1 MGSDQVDKAISRLI
15 TAYDQHKASCVSSLR
30 SMYRE
35 ERNIRD
41 ELERSGVDSSAIVKG
56 MDVMLGALRGMMT
69 VETDDEL
76 NTQLGRAIAK
86 LAYLGLL
93 DCFIA
98 YGEGDIKTVV
108 EELERGFDNE

>member
-1 MGSDQVDKAISRLI
+1 MSSDQVDKAINRLI
-15 TAYDQHKASCVSSLR
+15 TAYDQHKASCVDSLR
-30 SMYRE
+30 SMYRTE
-35 ERNIRD
+35 QSIRH
-41 ELERSGVDSSAIVKG
+41 ELERSGVDSAAIVKG
-56 MDVMLGALRGMMT
+56 MDVMLGALRNMMT
-69 VETDDEL
+69 IDADDEL